1 MSEYQFLQDATLDTV
16 VPQASNL
23 NIEELLGSIQESS
36 GDLGTCLT
44 KIQQRQLLFFDE
56 RITLYLVLCL
66 SDFPKDSLESCISN
80 LSVHLEVFAIDESSS
95 AEQGE
100 EESNSKDLIYS
111 HIVDNKDDPFVVVN
125 ESVDDGGSGNNAY
138 VIWKSEAFLY
148 RPRVRLRH
156 PSVVFTASANFIPQ
170 GSQKSTIGND
180 DQYLPGLTPASTN
193 IFQPLTA
200 AVEDLD
206 PYLPASRI
214 LRLVPSTQPEGL
226 VYNVQQ
232 TSYNPIRI
240 IPAASARIRYSR
252 SAAVSKKLSTTASL
266 DFEATP
272 FTSYEVVLE
281 EAELSLA
288 NGTVELLTQA
298 IGFSPP
304 ISCPARDDISLV
316 YKLVSSEMAD
326 TATPVTSTLDISL
339 KVTVLVSHEC
349 QPKISMRWRTSV
361 DFSRPTN
368 QSLGGVSNMLRR
380 SIVSRG
386 SDQSTQ
392 EPSTPQ
398 VTSYSP
404 TNHGVKISF
413 FGPSSVEVGKPFDWD
428 IFIVNTSTKA
438 RKFGIAAV
446 PFRRRS
452 DTRAHVPRPSS
463 TSSITRTDEVAE
475 AVVDENIVY
484 AMQQNAAP
492 HETDLICLSTDS
504 KIGPLLPGTCHST
517 RLRLLPLSPG
527 LLHLEVVKLVDL
539 GSNETMEIRDLPD
552 IVAYTKAD
560 L

>member
-1 MSEYQFLQDATLDTV
+1 MSEYQFLQNATLDTI
-16 VPQASNL
+16 VPQASDL
-23 NIEELLGSIQESS
+23 NIEELLKTTQERS
-36 GDLGTCLT
+36 GDPGTCLS
-44 KIQQRQLLFFDE
+44 KIPQRQLLFFDE
-56 RITLYLVLCL
+56 RITLYLVLYL
-66 SDFPKDSLESCISN
+66 SEFLKDTLEACISN
-80 LSVHLEVFAIDESSS
+80 LSVHLEAFAIDEGNPK
-95 AEQGE
+95 EQSE

-111 HIVDNKDDPFVVVN
+111 HTVNNKDDPLVIVD
-125 ESVDDGGSGNNAY
+125 ESVDGGGSGNNAY

-156 PSVVFTASANFIPQ
+156 PSVVFTASADFSPQ
-170 GSQKSTIGND
+170 RSQTSTSN
-180 DQYLPGLTPASTN
+180 DQYLPCLMPASTN
-193 IFQPLTA
+193 IFQSLTA
-200 AVEDLD
+200 TGDDLD

-214 LRLVPSTQPEGL
+214 LRLVPSTQPEGSI
-226 VYNVQQ
+226 YNVQQ
-232 TSYNPIRI
+232 MSYNPIRI
-240 IPAASARIRYSR
+240 IPAASAKIRYSR

-281 EAELSLA
+281 EAELLLS
-288 NGTVELLTQA
+288 NGTVEPLAQA

-304 ISCPARDDISLV
+304 INCPARDDISLI
-316 YKLVSSEMAD
+316 YKLLSAEMVD
-326 TATPVTSTLDISL
+326 TDTPVTSALDISL
-339 KVTVLVSHEC
+339 KVTVLVSDDC
-349 QPKISMRWRTSV
+349 QPKISMRWRTNV
-361 DFSRPTN
+361 DFSKPTN
-368 QSLGGVSNMLRR
+368 QSLGSVSNMLRR

-398 VTSYSP
+398 VASYSP
-404 TNHGVKISF
+404 GIQGVKISF
-413 FGPSSVEVGKPFDWD
+413 YGPSSVEVGKPFDWD
-428 IFIVNTSTKA
+428 VFIVNTSTKS
-438 RKFGIAAV
+438 RKFGIVAV

-463 TSSITRTDEVAE
+463 ASSIKRADEVAE

-492 HETDLICLSTDS
+492 HETDLICLSTDT

-527 LLHLEVVKLVDL
+527 LLHLEVVKLIDL

-552 IVAYTKAD
+552 IVAYSNVD